1 MKKIITLTLALL
13 AIVAVNA
20 QWKKVKGNGKVVTID
35 RSTADYD
42 HIAVAGWFDV
52 ELVEGTEGQ
61 LKIRGEE
68 NLLEYIKTE
77 VKEDKLVIKVK
88 NGVNLKPSSW
98 GNSGGIHVTV
108 PVEEVESVSLS
119 GSGDVV
125 SNMTLKADEFSTR
138 VSGSGDVSLSI
149 EAETVEASLTGSGD
163 INLSGQAA
171 SLEVRVS
178 GSGDVKAYELNAN
191 NVEATISGSADVR
204 VTANE
209 MLVARVSGSGDIH
222 YRGNPKKID
231 SKASGSGEISKG

>member
-13 AIVAVNA
+13 AIAAVNA

-42 HIAVAGWFDV
+42 KIAVAGWFDV
-52 ELVEGTEGQ
+52 EIVEGSEGQ

-77 VKEDKLVIKVK
+77 VKDNKLVIKVK
-88 NGVNLKPSSW
+88 NGVNLRPSNW
-98 GNSGGIHVTV
+98 GEDGGIYVTV

-125 SNMTLKADEFSTR
+125 SSMTLKADNFSTQ
-138 VSGSGDVSLSI
+138 VSGSGDVSLSV
-149 EAETVEASLTGSGD
+149 EAETVEATLSGSGD
-163 INLSGQAA
+163 INLSGSAGNF
-171 SLEVRVS
+171 EVRVS
-178 GSGDVKAYELNAN
+178 GSGDVKAYDLSAN
-191 NVEATISGSADVR
+191 NVEATISGSADVK

-222 YRGNPKKID
+222 YRGDPKKID

>member
-1 MKKIITLTLALL
+1 MKKIITLTLALF
-13 AIVAVNA
+13 AIGAINA
-20 QWKKVKGNGKVVTID
+20 QWKKVKGNGKVVTIE

-42 HIAVAGWFDV
+42 RIAVAGWFDV
-52 ELVEGTEGQ
+52 KLVEGSEGE

-77 VKEDKLVIKVK
+77 VKDDKLVIKVK
-88 NGVNLKPSSW
+88 NGVNLRPSSW
-98 GNSGGIHVTV
+98 GSDGGIHVTV

-125 SNMTLKADEFSTR
+125 SDMTLKSDKFSTNL
-138 VSGSGDVSLSI
+138 SGSGDVSLQI
-149 EAETVEASLTGSGD
+149 EAETVEASLSGSGD
-163 INLSGQAA
+163 INLSGQAG

-178 GSGDVKAYELNAN
+178 GSGDIKAYELSAN
-191 NVEATISGSADVR
+191 NVDVHISGSADVR

-222 YRGNPKKID
+222 YRGDPKKID

>member
-1 MKKIITLTLALL
+1 MKKILTLTLALSTIM
-13 AIVAVNA
+13 ACTA
-20 QWKKVKGNGKVVTID
+20 QWKKVKGNGDVVTIE

-42 HIAVAGWFDV
+42 QIAVAGWFDV

-61 LKIRGEE
+61 LSIRGES

-98 GNSGGIHVTV
+98 GKDGGIHVTV
-108 PVEEVESVSLS
+108 PVEEVSSVSLS
-119 GSGDVV
+119 GSGDIV
-125 SNMTLKADEFSTR
+125 SDMTLKADDFSTR
-138 VSGSGDVSLSI
+138 VSGSGDISLSV
-149 EAETVEASLTGSGD
+149 EAETVEASLSGSGD
-163 INLSGQAA
+163 INLSGQAG
-171 SLEVRVS
+171 SFEVRVS
-178 GSGDVKAYELNAN
+178 GSGDVKAYDLSAN

-209 MLVARVSGSGDIH
+209 MLKARVSGSGDIH
-222 YRGNPKKID
+222 YRGDPKKID

>member
-1 MKKIITLTLALL
+1 MKKLITLTLALL

-20 QWKKVKGNGKVVTID
+20 QWKKVKGNGNFVTID

-42 HIAVAGWFDV
+42 QIAVAGWFDV

-77 VKEDKLVIKVK
+77 VKDDKLVIKVK
-88 NGVNLKPSSW
+88 NGINLKPSNWSKD
-98 GNSGGIHVTV
+98 GGIHVTV
-108 PVEEVESVSLS
+108 PVEEVESVTLS

-125 SNMTLKADEFSTR
+125 SNMTLKANKFSTA
-138 VSGSGDVSLSI
+138 VSGSGDVSLNI
-149 EAETVEASLTGSGD
+149 EAETVEASLSGSGD
-163 INLSGQAA
+163 INLSGQAG
-171 SLEVRVS
+171 SFEVRVS
-178 GSGDVKAYELNAN
+178 GSGDIKAFELNAN
-191 NVEATISGSADVR
+191 NVEATISGSADVQ

-209 MLVARVSGSGDIH
+209 MLVARVSGSGDIR